1 MDKQEITPQSVQAGE
16 AEPFYGA
23 QRPRGRVR
31 AAVSDFRANRKIMPV
46 A

>member
-1 MDKQEITPQSVQAGE
+1 MEREITPQSVQAGK